1 MDERILHALD
11 LAAVGEWDDARR
23 AVEGIAEPVAV
34 RLLATF
40 DELRRCEANRT
51 RVRAAVRHELSN
63 VLTIAQANVEG
74 MLDGVVEPTPQ
85 RLENVRSALATAA
98 ELMKEP
104 PERALADMWPA
115 SSERIDVVELVM
127 AGVREMRPIAATK
140 NVEFTCDVDAL
151 RRTQPQ
157 LPCDDCEGVE
167 RALTKAMLAAV
178 RYTPPG
184 GAVHVIGWKD
194 GGELLMTVRGNVSSK
209 LLDAV
214 GTARIVDRNGNGI
227 TLGVAL

>member
-151 RRTQPQ
+151 RRTQPT
-157 LPCDDCEGVE
+157 PFDDREGVE
-167 RALTKAMLAAV
+167 RAVTKAMLAAV
-178 RYTPPG
+178 CDTPPG

-194 GGELLMTVRGNVSSK
+194 GGELLMTVRGDVSSK

-214 GTARIVDRNGNGI
+214 GTACIVDRNGNGI